1 MSLITRDQKLSL
13 DYSSFGRQSITV
25 NATSDST
32 INGGLDLSS
41 FGRQLIFPATISGV
55 AAPTYA
61 VVESVSSVIEG
72 TAVTFNVTTTNVS
85 DGTTLYWSV
94 PLSGTLTA
102 DDFAAASGNFT
113 ITGNAGTFVVT
124 PIFDYTFSNSETS
137 ESFVAEIATSQGGS
151 AEATSGS
158 VTITQP
164 TISLSASPSSIYEQE
179 TSIVTITTTDISNG
193 TEFLYYLNSSG
204 IHTDSEF
211 VGVGTTG
218 TFTISSNSATVSI
231 TPDLVIAE
239 NWAVPN
245 DYVTFEVRAPGTS
258 YHSDVID
265 STIVN
270 ISDKTIS
277 ITPDVTTVQEGGSVT
292 FTVNTIGVANN
303 TVLYY
308 TTNVGAGV
316 TEWDFYDG
324 TLTGILTVTGTTSS
338 GISTFVK
345 PITPDLSID
354 EGPETFSISIRYNSI
369 TGTIATTSQDIT
381 ITEPTYSITESTL
394 TVDEGDP
401 VTFTVNTTGVPE
413 GQTLFYT
420 LDGTNVDYLDFDDY
434 TKQGTFTVSA
444 GVGTVTKT
452 LRSDL
457 SNTEGTE
464 TFTFNVR
471 IGSVTGDIVA
481 TSNSVSV
488 TDATYSITESATIL
502 NEGDSVTFTI
512 NTTGVSDGSVLYW
525 SFDGTN
531 VDYLD
536 FDNYYSYGTFTVT
549 GGTATVTTTIRSDL
563 TSSEGTEYFYF
574 NVRTGSVTG
583 TVVAT
588 SSLITIN
595 DATYTLTQDATIIY
609 EPGTSGSGPT
619 GPYIPQSE
627 LTSLDYTAFGRQTF
641 DARSSTNIKRGSLDL
656 TSFGRTK
663 IFPATLTGDPADGSS
678 IDIEDLIDPRVTNA
692 SDPAEVIFTIAT
704 TNVPAGTILFYD
716 IVDDAGSTGI
726 SASDFEDNTLTGY
739 TTVDGSGNATITKRA
754 RFDGVSESPNERFVL
769 RVRINSVSGDIVA
782 TSSPVEIVDAL
793 FGTIVPL
800 PPAPPIPPGPPPPPA
815 TEPPAPAPEP
825 PPPGEPP
832 APAPVPPPNPG
843 PPPPPPPPPV
853 APSMYANISGTWKSA
868 DAIYYRVSGTW
879 REVGTIYYND
889 GSGWREVDGT

>member
-1 MSLITRDQKLSL
+1 MSLVTRDQILAL
-13 DYSSFGRQSITV
+13 DYSSFGRLSITA
-25 NATSDST
+25 NLTSDSA
-32 INGGLDLSS
+32 INGGFELSS
-41 FGRQLIFPATISGV
+41 FGRPIIFPATISGV

-61 VVESVSSVIEG
+61 VVESVSSVVEG
-72 TAVTFNVTTTNVS
+72 TSVTFNVTTTNVS
-85 DGTTLYWSV
+85 DGTILYWSV

-102 DDFAAASGNFT
+102 GDFAAVSGNFT
-113 ITGNAGTFVVT
+113 INGNAGTFVVT
-124 PIFDYTFSNSETS
+124 PIFDYTFSNSETT
-137 ESFVAEIATSQGGS
+137 ESFTAEIATSQGGS

-158 VTITQP
+158 VTIIQP
-164 TISLSASPSSIYEQE
+164 TISLSASPSSIYELE
-179 TSIVTITTTDISNG
+179 TSVVTITTTDISNG

-218 TFTISSNSATVSI
+218 TFTISGNSATVSI
-231 TPDLVIAE
+231 TPDLIVEE
-239 NWAVPN
+239 NWALPN
-245 DYVTFEVRAPGTS
+245 DYVTFEVRAPGNS

-265 STIVN
+265 STIIN
-270 ISDKTIS
+270 ISDKTVS

-292 FTVNTIGVANN
+292 FTVNTVGVANN
-303 TVLYY
+303 TILYY

-324 TLTGILTVTGTTSS
+324 TLTGILTVTGTTAS

-354 EGPETFSISIRYNSI
+354 EGPETFSISIRYNSL

-401 VTFTVNTTGVPE
+401 VTFTINTTGVPE

-488 TDATYSITESATIL
+488 TDATYSITESSTIL

-531 VDYLD
+531 IDYLD
-536 FDNYYSYGTFTVT
+536 FDNYYRYGTFTVSA
-549 GGTATVTTTIRSDL
+549 GVGTVTSTIRADL
-563 TSSEGTEYFYF
+563 TNSEGTEYFYF
-574 NVRTGSVTG
+574 NVRTDSVTG

-588 SSLITIN
+588 SNLITIN

-619 GPYIPQSE
+619 GAYLPQSE
-627 LTSLDYTAFGRQTF
+627 LTSFDHSSFGRPYF
-641 DARSSTNIKRGSLDL
+641 DSRSSTNTKRGSLDKS
-656 TSFGRTK
+656 SFGRSK
-663 IFPATLTGDPADGSS
+663 IFSATLTGDPADGSS
-678 IDIEDLIDPRVTNA
+678 VYDIDPRLTNA
-692 SDPAEVIFTIAT
+692 NDPAEVIFTIAT
-704 TNVPAGTILFYD
+704 TNVPVGTILFYD
-716 IVDDAGSTGI
+716 IVDDAGSSGI

-739 TTVDGSGNATITKRA
+739 TTVDVSGNATITKRA
-754 RFDGVSESPNERFVL
+754 RFDGVTESPNERFVL

-782 TSSPVEIVDAL
+782 TSTAVEIVDAL
-793 FGTIVPL
+793 FGTIAPL

-815 TEPPAPAPEP
+815 TEPPAPPPEP

-853 APSMYANISGTWKSA
+853 APTMYANISGTWKSA
-868 DAIYYRVSGTW
+868 DAIYYKVSGTW
-879 REVGTIYYND
+879 RSVPAIYYH
-889 GSGWREVDGT
+889 DGTQWRDIS